1 MLSKNNILLIGGTVL
16 LAYFLFRKKESNKIV
31 PTGEKKVVAFEP
43 IDVQPMPW
51 VAIPNYF
58 PEVK

>member
-1 MLSKNNILLIGGTVL
+1 MLSKNNILLIGGTLVV
-16 LAYFLFRKKESNKIV
+16 AYLLFRKKESNKIV
-31 PTGEKKVVAFEP
+31 PTGQKKLVEFEP

>member
-1 MLSKNNILLIGGTVL
+1 MFSKKNILLIGGTVL

-31 PTGEKKVVAFEP
+31 PTGQKKLVEFEP